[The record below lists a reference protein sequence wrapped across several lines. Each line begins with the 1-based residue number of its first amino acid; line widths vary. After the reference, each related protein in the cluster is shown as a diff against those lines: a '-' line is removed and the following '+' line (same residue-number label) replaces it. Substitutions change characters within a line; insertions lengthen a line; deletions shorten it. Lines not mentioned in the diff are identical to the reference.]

1 MALTELGKPF
11 DGVIWYWIESSYGT
25 ADISTATLPISCKVQ
40 NVRIDSGDRIRPRR
54 SIESPLVCSFA
65 AKINEPKIHLEYI
78 PQLDDTMIDDAIDR
92 AGSCCS
98 LQSFSF
104 VIGFNKCK
112 TGDDTSWFR
121 VKGAKPQTVRVSASK
136 DADYMIVIDYETQSI
151 VSVAEGAATCG
162 EEPTALTGA
171 YLQFNVAGEIR
182 KTGGL
187 VVNTDHIA
195 FICNSIDITVT
206 HNLTGQTDHD
216 SLEKAYLVEGA
227 MDIEGSVD
235 ITLDGGGA
243 RHFQEVMDRTEFT
256 ITLDLADLP
265 LAGGI
270 PRITLPSCR
279 WKSTSLDKNISS
291 EAMSSSV
298 PFECKAS
305 SCSTIV
311 SQPTA

>member
-1 MALTELGKPF
+1 MALTELGKAF
-11 DGVIWYWIESSYGT
+11 DGVIWYWLESSYGNAT
-25 ADISTATLPISCKVQ
+25 ISTATLPISCKVQ
-40 NVRIDSGDRIRPRR
+40 NVRIDSGDRIRARR

-65 AKINEPKIHLEYI
+65 AKINEPKLHVEYI
-78 PQLDDTMIDDAIDR
+78 PQVGDTMIDDVIDR
-92 AGSCCS
+92 IGSCCS

-104 VIGFNKCK
+104 AIGFNKCK

-121 VKGAKPQTVRVSASK
+121 VKGAKAQTVRVAASK
-136 DADYMIVIDYETQSI
+136 DADYMVVIDYETQSI

-162 EEPTALTGA
+162 TEPTALVGA

-195 FICNSIDITVT
+195 FICNSIEFTVT
-206 HNLTGQTDHD
+206 NNLEGHTDHD
-216 SLEKAYLVEGA
+216 ALVKSFLTEGA

-243 RHFQEVMDRTEFT
+243 KHYAEV
-256 ITLDLADLP
+256 LANTAFEIVIDMGLVG
-265 LAGGI
+265 A
-270 PRITLPSCR
+270 PRITLPACK

-298 PFECKAS
+298 PFECKPS

-311 SQPTA
+311 TLVT

>member
-11 DGVIWYWIESSYGT
+11 DGSIWYWIENTYGVVT
-25 ADISTATLPISCKVQ
+25 DISTATLPISCKVQ
-40 NVRIDSGDRIRPRR
+40 NVRIDSGDRIRSRR

-65 AKINEPKIHLEYI
+65 KQITEPKLHIEYI

-92 AGSCCS
+92 LTATCCE

-104 VIGFNKCK
+104 AIGFNKCK

-121 VKGAKPQTVRVSASK
+121 VKGAKPSTVRITGSK
-136 DADYMIVIDYETQSI
+136 NADYMVVIDYETQSI

-162 EEPTALTGA
+162 TEPTALTGA
-171 YLQFNVAGEIR
+171 YLQFNVAGEIK

-195 FICNSIDITVT
+195 FICNSIDITVN
-206 HNLTGQTDHD
+206 HNLEGHTDHD
-216 SLEKAYLVEGA
+216 ALTKSYLTEGA
-227 MDIEGSVD
+227 MDVEGSVD

-243 RHFQEVMDRTEFT
+243 KHYAEVLANTAFT
-256 ITLDLADLP
+256 IEVDMGLVGA
-265 LAGGI
+265 
-270 PRITLPSCR
+270 PRITMPNCK
-279 WKSTSLDKNISS
+279 WKNTSLDKNVSS

-298 PFECKAS
+298 PFECKPSA
-305 SCSTIV
+305 CSIV
-311 SQPTA
+311 TAVV

>member
-11 DGVIWYWIESSYGT
+11 DGVIWYWIESSYGV

-65 AKINEPKIHLEYI
+65 AKINEPKLHLEYI
-78 PQLDDTMIDDAIDR
+78 PQLDDTMIDDVIDR

-104 VIGFNKCK
+104 AIGFNKCK

-243 RHFQEVMDRTEFT
+243 KHYAEVLANTEFE
-256 ITLDLADLP
+256 IVVDMGLVGA
-265 LAGGI
+265 
-270 PRITLPSCR
+270 PRLTLPACK
-279 WKSTSLDKNISS
+279 WKSTSLDKNVSS
-291 EAMSSSV
+291 ETMSSSV
-298 PFECKAS
+298 PFECKPS
-305 SCSTIV
+305 SCSLIV
-311 SQPTA
+311 TLVT

>member
-11 DGVIWYWIESSYGT
+11 DGVIWYWLEDSYGVVT
-25 ADISTATLPISCKVQ
+25 DISTATLPISCKVQ
-40 NVRIDSGDRIRPRR
+40 NVRIDSGDRIRSRR

-65 AKINEPKIHLEYI
+65 TKINEPKLHVEYI
-78 PQLDDTMIDDAIDR
+78 PQVGDTMIDDAIDR
-92 AGSCCS
+92 LGSCCS

-121 VKGAKPQTVRVSASK
+121 VKGAKAQTVRVAASK
-136 DADYMIVIDYETQSI
+136 DADYMIVIDYEAQSI
-151 VSVAEGAATCG
+151 VSVAAGAATCG
-162 EEPTALTGA
+162 TEPTALVGA
-171 YLQFNVAGEIR
+171 YCQFNVAGEIR

-195 FICNSIDITVT
+195 FICNSIEITVT
-206 HNLTGQTDHD
+206 NNLEGHTDHD
-216 SLEKAYLVEGA
+216 SLTKSYLTEGA

-243 RHFQEVMDRTEFT
+243 KHYAEV
-256 ITLDLADLP
+256 LANTSFEIQIDMG
-265 LAGGI
+265 LAGA
-270 PRITLPSCR
+270 PRITLPGCK

-298 PFECKAS
+298 PFECKPS
-305 SCSTIV
+305 SCSTIR
-311 SQPTA
+311 